1 MRCPSCNHDNRADR
15 RFCTE
20 CGAVLSVAC
29 SSCGAPTEAGEKF
42 CGGCGERLPTTAP
55 APVAP
60 PPTPEP
66 GAALPAEERR
76 HLTVLFCDLVG
87 STEIAARLDPEDWH
101 RISKEYQ
108 QAAAAAVARF
118 GGHVDKFLGDG
129 LVCFFGVPQAHEDDA
144 ERAVRAGLAIVDAV
158 QGLNAKGADPAVR
171 LRVRVGTHTGAAVV
185 GHGGGES
192 NDVFGDTPN
201 VAARVQSAAE
211 PDTVVIT
218 AGTQRLVA
226 GLFVVEERG
235 AQPLKGVPEPVVLY
249 RVVQPSGVRS
259 RLDLP
264 AGLHTPFVGR
274 QSELGVLADAWE
286 RAVDGMGQKVLVQ
299 GEAGIGKSRLCC
311 QLREQLAAQPHT
323 WLECR
328 CSPYTAGT
336 PFRPVI
342 ELVEQAL
349 AFQPTDTP
357 AEKLAKLAA
366 GLTRGGFTEDETV
379 ALLAEWLELPER
391 AGYSSL
397 SISPDLKRRKTLDTL
412 AAWHLKL
419 AELQPMLV
427 LVEDLHWCDPSSLEL
442 LGRLGAQSAT
452 ARVLLVG
459 TARREFASP
468 WPARSNLQTLTLGR
482 LTKRQTRE
490 MIIALSAAQA
500 LPEAVVEQLVTRADG
515 VPLFAEELTQAV
527 LEAGSDAAVAEI
539 PVTLQDSLLARLDRL
554 SSAKEVAQRAAVVG
568 REFSYELLAAIVGM
582 DAGAL
587 QQGLARLVEA
597 ELVFVRGEPPD
608 ATYTFKHA
616 LVQEAAYESLLKR
629 TRLQLHGCVAQ
640 VLEAEFPERASA
652 EPERVAAHYEAA
664 GLLDRAVLRYRQA
677 GLAARA
683 RSAHHEA
690 ARYFR
695 KAITLLESLPE
706 ARRSEVDEMALQ
718 LALGSALI
726 AIRGYGHEESRVAFA
741 RASTLCE
748 RHGTLS
754 ERADALVGLAICLLN
769 SGALAEGLA
778 AATEVLAIGQQL
790 NDERLLLMAHEQLA
804 TIQHYQGKFA
814 QSLSHAEAGIAL
826 YDPARPQTFANVGA
840 DNLGVSTRESAAVSL
855 WYLGYP
861 DRAVQQA
868 RAAFELARRSDDR
881 FSLTAARWIEG
892 WIHALRGEPAL
903 QRTCADE
910 VVALSE
916 ANGFP
921 VWLGVGKMLRGSATA
936 AAGDPEAGLAD
947 FTQGLEQ
954 AMATGSRIG
963 ASLMLGAQAEIY
975 IALAR
980 FEDATSVIDMA
991 FAMIAGTGETLN
1003 DSNLLRMRGE
1013 SSLMQ
1018 SRLQHDGSSQ
1028 KTESDAEDSF
1038 HRALDIARAQDAKS
1052 LELRAASSLARL
1064 WRDQAK
1070 CVAARDLLT
1079 PLCGWFTEGFDT
1091 RDLKDAKALLD
1102 ELA

>member
-1 MRCPSCNHDNRADR
+1 MRCLSCDPDNRADR
-15 RFCTE
+15 RFCTD

-29 SSCGAPTEAGEKF
+29 SSCGTPTESREKF
-42 CGGCGERLPTTAP
+42 CGGCGERLPTAAP
-55 APVAP
+55 ALDAP
-60 PPTPEP
+60 RPIHES
-66 GAALPAEERR
+66 GAALSAEERR
-76 HLTVLFCDLVG
+76 QLTVLFCDLVG

-108 QAAAAAVARF
+108 QAAAAAVGRF

-129 LVCFFGVPQAHEDDA
+129 LVCFFGVPEAHEDDA

-158 QGLNAKGADPAVR
+158 RGLNAKAADPATR
-171 LRVRVGTHTGAAVV
+171 LQVRVGMHTGVAVV
-185 GHGGGES
+185 AHGGGES
-192 NDVFGDTPN
+192 KDVFGDTPN
-201 VAARVQSAAE
+201 VAARVQSAAD

-218 AGTQRLVA
+218 AGTHRLVT

-235 AQPLKGVPEPVVLY
+235 AQRLKGVPEPVVLY
-249 RVVQPSGVRS
+249 RVVQPSGVRG
-259 RLDLP
+259 RLDLA
-264 AGLHTPFVGR
+264 AGRHTPFVGR

-286 RAVDGMGQKVLVQ
+286 RVVEGMGQKVLVQ
-299 GEAGIGKSRLCC
+299 GEAGIGKSRLCY

-328 CSPYTAGT
+328 CSPYSAGT

-342 ELVEQAL
+342 ELVEQGL

-357 AEKLAKLAA
+357 ADKLAKLGV
-366 GLTRGGFTEDETV
+366 GLGLDGFTGDETV
-379 ALLAEWLELPER
+379 ALLAEWLELPAR
-391 AGYSSL
+391 AGYSPL
-397 SISPDLKRRKTLDTL
+397 SISPDLKRRKTLETL
-412 AAWHLKL
+412 AAWSLKL
-419 AELQPMLV
+419 AELQPVLV

-459 TARREFASP
+459 TARPEFASP

-482 LTKRQTRE
+482 LTTRQTRE
-490 MIIALSAAQA
+490 MITALSAARA
-500 LPEAVVEQLVTRADG
+500 LPEAVVEQLVARADG

-527 LEAGSDAAVAEI
+527 VEAGSDAAVGEI

-554 SSAKEVAQRAAVVG
+554 SSAKEVAQRAAVLG

-629 TRLQLHGCVAQ
+629 TRQQLHGRVAQ
-640 VLEAEFPERASA
+640 VLEAQFPERARA

-683 RSAHHEA
+683 RSAHHEVT
-690 ARYFR
+690 RYLR

-706 ARRSEVDEMALQ
+706 ARRSENDEIELQ

-748 RHGTLS
+748 RHGTPS
-754 ERADALVGLAICLLN
+754 ERAEALVGLAICLLN
-769 SGALAEGLA
+769 SGALGEGLA
-778 AATEVLAIGQQL
+778 TARTVLAIGQQL
-790 NDERLLLMAHEQLA
+790 NDERLLLMAHEQTA
-804 TIQHYQGKFA
+804 TILLYRGKFA

-826 YDPARPQTFANVGA
+826 YDPARPQDFANVGA
-840 DNLGVSTRESAAVSL
+840 DNLGVLSRESAATSL
-855 WYLGYP
+855 WCLGYP
-861 DRAVQQA
+861 DRAVRQA
-868 RAAFELARRSDDR
+868 QAAFELARRCDER

-892 WIHALRGEPAL
+892 WIHALRREPAL

-921 VWLGVGKMLRGSATA
+921 LWLGVGKMLRGSATA
-936 AAGDPEAGLAD
+936 AAGNPEAGLAD

-954 AMATGSRIG
+954 AMATGSHIG

-980 FEDATSVIDMA
+980 YGDAISVIDMA
-991 FAMIAGTGETLN
+991 FAMIAGTGEALN

-1013 SSLMQ
+1013 CSLMQ
-1018 SRLQHDGSSQ
+1018 SRIQHDGSSQ
-1028 KTESDAEDSF
+1028 KAESDAEDSF
-1038 HRALDIARAQDAKS
+1038 HRALDIARAQNAKS
-1052 LELRAASSLARL
+1052 LELRAVTSLARL
-1064 WRDQAK
+1064 WRDQGN
-1070 CVAARDLLT
+1070 VVGARDLLG
-1079 PLCGWFTEGFDT
+1079 PVYGWFTEGFDT
-1091 RDLKDAKALLD
+1091 RDLKDAKALLE